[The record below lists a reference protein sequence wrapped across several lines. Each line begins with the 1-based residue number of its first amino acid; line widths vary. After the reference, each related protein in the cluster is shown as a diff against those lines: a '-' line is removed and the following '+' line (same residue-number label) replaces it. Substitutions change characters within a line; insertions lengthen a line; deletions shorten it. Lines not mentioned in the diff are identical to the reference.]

1 METQVN
7 QAQIAAPVVINNAQ
21 GKVNA
26 TVATNKAQMQAFYDV
41 TKTEAVQYERMY
53 KALQFGNFK
62 IWKRGVAF
70 GLHQGEG
77 HQITS
82 TASTQ
87 KFDHGNVTLN
97 QWCKPRLSSLPTK
110 RSESHLIVTFFV

>member
-41 TKTEAVQYERMY
+41 TKTEAIQYERMY
-53 KALQFGNFK
+53 KALGFK
-62 IWKRGVAF
+62 SEKELLAYIKIKAINSFNPKNLVVGMVP
-70 GLHQGEG
+70 
-77 HQITS
+77 IT
-82 TASTQ
+82 
-87 KFDHGNVTLN
+87 G
-97 QWCKPRLSSLPTK
+97 
-110 RSESHLIVTFFV
+110 

>member
-41 TKTEAVQYERMY
+41 TKTEAIQYERMY
-53 KALQFGNFK
+53 KALEFK
-62 IWKRGVAF
+62 
-70 GLHQGEG
+70 E
-77 HQITS
+77 
-82 TASTQ
+82 
-87 KFDHGNVTLN
+87 
-97 QWCKPRLSSLPTK
+97 
-110 RSESHLIVTFFV
+110 ES